1 MGRSFRRPRNEWS
14 IFNRRR
20 LVRSAL
26 IRALSLLA
34 IVSLPVPAVLR
45 AEEPADAKNPA
56 AISRDAMSPEYWAIW
71 NDDVQKKIDADIEA
85 NRKADATVSLPGV
98 KKGTPVHV
106 EQLTHSFRFG
116 SNIFL
121 FGQLDSDEKNK
132 AYADAFGELFNGA
145 TVAFY
150 WKTLE
155 PVPGKPRFTAD
166 SEPIWRRPP
175 TDPVVDYCES
185 RHLNIHGHAV
195 IYAFPMWGHPEWLP
209 NDRKAMEPFF
219 EKHIREL
226 AERYKGRIHEWD
238 VVNECYDQAK
248 RGLVPD
254 DYVYKTF
261 KWCEKYFPES
271 VLFSSN
277 ECDLSWGP
285 TPRYTQIVR
294 DLKERGARVD
304 LMGVQ
309 AHLFDPNEC
318 ERIARG
324 EKLRTPEQITATLDC
339 MSGAELPIHI
349 SEVTISAPSDDAAG
363 RAVQAT
369 IAKNLY
375 RLWFSYPKTMG
386 ITWWNAVDGGAVP
399 NEPSTSGIFTPEM
412 EKKPVYYVLDDLINH
427 QWRTEMTVESDEGKV
442 AFRGFRGKYRLS
454 WTDENGKAQSLE
466 TEVR

>member
-1 MGRSFRRPRNEWS
+1 MGAAA
-14 IFNRRR
+14 
-20 LVRSAL
+20 V
-26 IRALSLLA
+26 LSTFYA
-34 IVSLPVPAVLR
+34 GNVGAATPAPKAPATKAPAVKSDTASL
-45 AEEPADAKNPA
+45 
-56 AISRDAMSPEYWAIW
+56 SRDVMSPEYWAIW
-71 NDDVQKKIDADIEA
+71 NDKAQKKIDADIEKY
-85 NRKADATVSLPGV
+85 RKADASVVLPGI
-98 KKGTPVHV
+98 KKGTAVKV

-121 FGQLDSDEKNK
+121 FGQLGTDAKNK

-155 PVPGKPRFTAD
+155 PVQGKPRFTAD
-166 SEPIWRRPP
+166 SEYIWRRPP

-185 RHLNIHGHAV
+185 RGLNIHGHAV

-209 NDRKAMEPFF
+209 NNRKAMEPFF

-226 AERYKGRIHEWD
+226 AERYRDRIQQWD

-261 KWCEKYFPES
+261 KWCDKYFPKS
-271 VLFSSN
+271 VKFSSN

-285 TPRYTQIVR
+285 APRYTEIVR
-294 DLKERGARVD
+294 NLKDRGVRVD

-309 AHLFDPNEC
+309 AHLFSPKQC
-318 ERIARG
+318 EQIAKG
-324 EKLRTPEQITATLDC
+324 AKIRTPEQIYATLDC
-339 MSGAELPIHI
+339 MSDAELPIHI
-349 SEVTISAPSDDAAG
+349 SEVTISAPTDDAKG
-363 RAVQAT
+363 RDIQAT

-375 RLWFSYPKTMG
+375 RLWFSYPKVMG

-399 NEPSTSGIFTPEM
+399 NEPSISGIFTKEL
-412 EKKPVYYVLDDLINH
+412 EKKPVYYVLDELINH
-427 QWRTEMTVESDEGKV
+427 QWRTNLTVNATDGKV
-442 AFRGFRGKYRLS
+442 TFRGFRGKYRLT
-454 WTDENGKAQSLE
+454 WTDENGKSQTKE
-466 TEVR
+466 TVVK